1 MQKQVRLHEG
11 DQLMAPVPESCKKKR
26 VRLREEGEE
35 EEECQIA
42 KAGQIARR
50 RSADG
55 ACA

>member
-1 MQKQVRLHEG
+1 
-11 DQLMAPVPESCKKKR
+11 MAPVPESCKKKR
-26 VRLREEGEE
+26 VRQREDEE
-35 EEECQIA
+35 EEGRIT